1 MTSLLPDPL
10 DYFTLAFGVGFAAL
24 AAAVSSEILHGLSLG
39 MLNLAVG
46 LLALWLLPRWRAA
59 PAVRRFFGVALP
71 LLVFYLFY
79 REATLVLTAP
89 DVAWRDQIVAALE
102 WTWWEN
108 ATRIRGSTVLGELS
122 AFGYMAYVP
131 LLLLVTV
138 ALLGADRPG
147 TRGAAET
154 YIRHVCLAWAI
165 CYVIFLAIPVLGPRM
180 VFPTLQD
187 TRLGTGPFS
196 ALARLNQERGMI
208 RGGAFPSAHVA
219 ATVIAC
225 WHAWR
230 RARRILWI
238 ALVPALTLVG
248 GAVYLGYHYAVDV
261 VAGAA
266 VAVTVVALEPVLVR
280 RVRRTS
286 PGNDSPIPST
296 P

>member
-1 MTSLLPDPL
+1 VISFRPDPV

-24 AAAVSSEILHGLSLG
+24 ATAVSGEILHGLSLG

-46 LLALWLLPRWRAA
+46 LLALWLLPHWRAA
-59 PAVRRFFGVALP
+59 SAARRFFGVALP

-79 REATLVLTAP
+79 REAALVLSAT
-89 DVAWRDQIVAALE
+89 DVAWRDRIVAALE
-102 WTWWEN
+102 WTRWEN
-108 ATRIRGSTVLGELS
+108 ASRPGGPAALGELS

-138 ALLGADRPG
+138 ALLSADPPG
-147 TRGAAET
+147 PHGAAET
-154 YIRHVCLAWAI
+154 YIRQVCLAWAV

-180 VFPTLQD
+180 AFPTLQD

-219 ATVIAC
+219 ATLIAC

-230 RARRILWI
+230 HARRIFWI
-238 ALVPALTLVG
+238 ALAPALALVG

-261 VAGAA
+261 VAGTA
-266 VAVTVVALEPVLVR
+266 VAVAVVALEPALVGQA
-280 RVRRTS
+280 RRTRRAGG
-286 PGNDSPIPST
+286 PVTPSV